1 MSVLV
6 KQAGIISAADFLRL
20 FVKTLIG
27 VLLARILTQADF
39 GTYRQLFMIYTLISS
54 IFMIGLP
61 QSVYYF
67 LPKSDDET
75 KKKFL
80 KQTVDVFTVLGFLGS
95 LLILLSRHGISAMF
109 HNQQLS
115 KILIIYALYPFF
127 MFLSQ
132 LYYSVM
138 IGMQKPKKAAAFV
151 IFQVVCDF
159 VLILGT
165 AIITK
170 SLVFITAG
178 MVFSVFIQWLYAR
191 ISLNSISP
199 LNRSIKYDKE
209 LLVAQFKFAL
219 PIGVA
224 SIIGIVS
231 SQIDKLVIST
241 YFTPELFA
249 VFSVGAAE
257 LPFIGIITNS
267 VNAVI
272 LPEMSKKTDAKSVSE
287 LYRGAVRK
295 NALILFPLFAFCFVF
310 APQIIQ
316 ILYSAKYLNAVI
328 FFRIYLLTMPLRIAT
343 YGLLFQVFNK
353 TKYIFMISLIALI
366 SNTGLSL
373 MLINLYGL
381 KGPAISTTLVTYIT
395 IILYVFLIK
404 TKLNLKLTDIFPLSA
419 LSRTILAS
427 AFTAIICYPIILL
440 NIDYLWQFI
449 TGLLCF
455 LGIYFVLGNLFKAIL
470 PYDNNMVKSII
481 KDVIKKIKEVRDVQ

>member
-1 MSVLV
+1 MSLLV

-27 VLLARILTQADF
+27 VLLARILTQAEF

-80 KQTVDVFTVLGFLGS
+80 KQTVDIFTVLGLLGS
-95 LLILLSRHGISAMF
+95 LLILFSRQGIASMF
-109 HNQQLS
+109 HNQQLN
-115 KILIIYALYPFF
+115 KILVIYALYPFF
-127 MFLSQ
+127 MFLSM

-138 IGMQKPKKAAAFV
+138 IGMQKPQKAATFV

-170 SLVFITAG
+170 NLMYITAS
-178 MVFSVFIQWLYAR
+178 MIFSVFIQWLYAR
-191 ISLNSISP
+191 ISLKSLNP
-199 LNRSIKYDKE
+199 LNSKVKYDKE
-209 LLVAQFKFAL
+209 LIIAQFKFAL
-219 PIGVA
+219 PIGIA
-224 SIIGIVS
+224 SIIGIIS
-231 SQIDKLVIST
+231 SQVDKLVIST

-272 LPEMSKKTDAKSVSE
+272 LPEMSKKTDSKSVTD

-353 TKYIFMISLIALI
+353 TKYIFLISLITLI
-366 SNTGLSL
+366 SSTSLSL
-373 MLINLYGL
+373 FLINIYGL
-381 KGPAISTTLVTYIT
+381 KGPAISTTIVTYMT
-395 IILYVFLIK
+395 IILYLVLF
-404 TKLNLKLTDIFPLSA
+404 KLKLSLKLTDIFPISA
-419 LSRTILAS
+419 LLRTALAS
-427 AFTAIICYPIILL
+427 ILTAIVCYPIIKLH
-440 NIDYLWQFI
+440 ISYVWQFI
-449 TGLLCF
+449 AGLLCF
-455 LGIYFVLGNLFKAIL
+455 LGLYYTLGNLFKAIL
-470 PYDNNMVKSII
+470 PYDNNMVKSIAGDI
-481 KDVIKKIKEVRDVQ
+481 IKKLKGAFGV